1 MGILEK
7 FKRSSKKELVL
18 SNTEMQPVEND
29 NELQAVTNYMLAD
42 VKKDMVLSNSI
53 AMPLSSLSNLGSCV
67 SSLET
72 TIKELTSDSKTS
84 GSGLYRVTNL
94 NIGDKLNT
102 TKKGITYGAVKKT
115 DGSSKLAQLKEVNS
129 VPLDPTTMMMAVALY
144 EIEGQL
150 NEIIEISKK
159 IFSFLQQDKE
169 AEIEAD
175 LECLNNIIREF
186 KYNWDDSQYLTN
198 NHKYVMDI
206 KRTAKKNMNFY
217 KKQITDDIL
226 QNNLIVMNQK
236 MNSIQ
241 NELEKKFKYYRLA
254 LYTYSFSSF
263 LEIFLLGNYQ
273 GDYLITKKEELEA
286 LDEEYMNNFEIASKF
301 IKKTANKS
309 LEGNFLK
316 GLGSTQKAIGD
327 LAEKIPVMRDK
338 QIDQMFKKNAES
350 FKESGENIK
359 NEFSDRFELIKK
371 SNAEIFIN
379 KVDDINQI
387 YNKTQSIYFDNE
399 NIYLDY
405 SDNLK

>member
-1 MGILEK
+1 MGILDK
-7 FKRSSKKELVL
+7 FKKSSKKELVVN
-18 SNTEMQPVEND
+18 NTEMPSIENS
-29 NELQAVTNYMLAD
+29 NELQTVTNYMLAD

-53 AMPLSSLSNLGSCV
+53 TMPLSSLSNLGSSV
-67 SSLET
+67 SPLAT
-72 TIKELTSDSKTS
+72 TIKEIIDNSKKGS
-84 GSGLYRVTNL
+84 GGLYRVTNL
-94 NIGDKLNT
+94 KVGDKLNP
-102 TKKGITYGAVKKT
+102 TKKGITYGVVKKT
-115 DGSSKLAQLKEVNS
+115 DGSSKLAQLKEINS
-129 VPLDPTTMMMAVALY
+129 VPLDPTTLMMAVALY
-144 EIEGQL
+144 EIESQL

-186 KYNWDDSQYLTN
+186 KYNWNDSQYLAN

-226 QNNLIVMNQK
+226 QNNLIVINQK

-241 NELEKKFKYYRLA
+241 NELEKKFKYYRLS

-263 LEIFLLGNYQ
+263 LEILFLGNYQ
-273 GDYLITKKEELEA
+273 GDYLLTKKEELEA
-286 LDEEYMNNFEIASKF
+286 LDEEYINNFETASKF

-316 GLGSTQKAIGD
+316 GLGSTQKSIGD
-327 LAEKIPVMRDK
+327 LAEKIPVMKDK

-350 FKESGENIK
+350 FKKSGENIK
-359 NEFSDRFELIKK
+359 NKFSDKFESIKN

-379 KVDDINQI
+379 KVDDINHI
-387 YNKTQSIYFDNE
+387 YNRTQSIYFDNE

>member
-1 MGILEK
+1 MGILDK
-7 FKRSSKKELVL
+7 FKRSNKKEIVV
-18 SNTEMQPVEND
+18 SNTKMQPIEN
-29 NELQAVTNYMLAD
+29 NNKLQIVTNYMLAD
-42 VKKDMVLSNSI
+42 IKKDMVLSNSI
-53 AMPLSSLSNLGSCV
+53 AMPLSSLSNFGSSV
-67 SSLET
+67 SPLAT
-72 TIKELTSDSKTS
+72 TIKEITDNSKKS
-84 GSGLYRVTNL
+84 SSGLYQVTNL
-94 NIGDKLNT
+94 KVGDKLNP
-102 TKKGITYGAVKKT
+102 TKKGITYGVVKKA

-144 EIEGQL
+144 EIENQL

-186 KYNWDDSQYLTN
+186 KYNWNDFQYLAN

-226 QNNLIVMNQK
+226 QNNLIVINQK

-241 NELEKKFKYYRLA
+241 NELEKKFKYYRLS
-254 LYTYSFSSF
+254 LYIYSFSSF

-273 GDYLITKKEELEA
+273 GDYLLTKKEELEA
-286 LDEEYMNNFEIASKF
+286 LDEEYINNFETASKF

-327 LAEKIPVMRDK
+327 LAEKIPVMKDK
-338 QIDQMFKKNAES
+338 QIDQMLKKNAES
-350 FKESGENIK
+350 LKESGENIK
-359 NEFSDRFELIKK
+359 NEFSDRFELIKN

-379 KVDDINQI
+379 KVDDLNQI

-399 NIYLDY
+399 NIYLNY

>member
-7 FKRSSKKELVL
+7 FKRSSKKELVVN
-18 SNTEMQPVEND
+18 NTEMKSIENN
-29 NELQAVTNYMLAD
+29 NELQTVTNYMLVDA
-42 VKKDMVLSNSI
+42 KKDIVLSNSL
-53 AMPLSSLSNLGSCV
+53 AMPLSSLSNLGSYV
-67 SSLET
+67 SSLKT
-72 TIKELTSDSKTS
+72 TIKEITNDPKKG

-94 NIGDKLNT
+94 KVGDKLDP
-102 TKKGITYGAVKKT
+102 TKKGITYGVVKKA

-175 LECLNNIIREF
+175 LECLNNIIREY
-186 KYNWDDSQYLTN
+186 KYNWNDSQYLAN

-286 LDEEYMNNFEIASKF
+286 LDEEYINNFEIASKF

-309 LEGNFLK
+309 LEGNLLK

-338 QIDQMFKKNAES
+338 QIDQMFKKNAEN